1 MLFAISCFD
10 KPGSLAL
17 RQATRPAHLDFV
29 TGQHV
34 VIGGPLLDAEGQPC
48 GSLLL
53 FEAPDRAAA
62 EAFVA
67 ADPYGQA
74 GLFERVTIHGFR
86 TVIRD
91 GAPA

>member
-53 FEAPDRAAA
+53 FEAPDRAA
-62 EAFVA
+62 
-67 ADPYGQA
+67 DPYGLA